1 MNRDEIITRLRTIV
15 RDASVVAVDWQA
27 INADTT
33 IESLGFD
40 SLSILD
46 LLYDLEQ
53 EFDVALEP
61 GEVMEITTVGG
72 VADLLVA
79 RRAAS

>member
-1 MNRDEIITRLRTIV
+1 MTRDEIIERLRLIL
-15 RDASVVAVDWQA
+15 RDASAEQLDWQA
-27 INADTT
+27 ITADTT

-53 EFDVALEP
+53 ELDVALEP
-61 GEVMEITTVGG
+61 VEVMKIESVGG
-72 VADLLVA
+72 VADLLVG
-79 RRAAS
+79 RV